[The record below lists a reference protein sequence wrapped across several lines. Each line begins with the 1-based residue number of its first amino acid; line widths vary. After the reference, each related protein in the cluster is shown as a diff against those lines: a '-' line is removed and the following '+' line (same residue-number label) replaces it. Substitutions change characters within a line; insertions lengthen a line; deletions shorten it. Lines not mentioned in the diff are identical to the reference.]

1 MNKKVINLT
10 EQDIHSL
17 VEDAVMIY
25 LTENEMEEINWGG
38 LSALGSKFTN
48 SASRMG
54 RNMSNSAGKAVSNLG
69 NRLGKAANSVGQKVG
84 QTKDAMGQAYNNAKT
99 TYQVG
104 SINNEA
110 QKAVNNAKAALEKL
124 QQLNQQLIN
133 MGQSTVLDK
142 NTAPMVQNLL
152 DNLSRI
158 GGGFQG
164 RRTMYTR

>member
-25 LTENEMEEINWGG
+25 LTENEMEEINLGG

-48 SASRMG
+48 SVSRMG
-54 RNMSNSAGKAVSNLG
+54 RNMYNSTGEAVSNLG
-69 NRLGKAANSVGQKVG
+69 NRLSQAYGNA
-84 QTKDAMGQAYNNAKT
+84 KDAMGQAYDNAKT

-152 DNLSRI
+152 NNLSII
-158 GGGFQG
+158 GGGFKG

>member
-25 LTENEMEEINWGG
+25 LAENEMEEINLGG

-48 SASRMG
+48 SVSRMG
-54 RNMSNSAGKAVSNLG
+54 RNMYNSTGEAVSNLG
-69 NRLGKAANSVGQKVG
+69 NRLSQAYGNA
-84 QTKDAMGQAYNNAKT
+84 KDAMGQAYDDAKT

-110 QKAVNNAKAALEKL
+110 QKAVNNTKAALEKL
-124 QQLNQQLIN
+124 QQLNQQLID

-158 GGGFQG
+158 GGGFKG
-164 RRTMYTR
+164 RRTMSTH

>member
-25 LTENEMEEINWGG
+25 LTENEMEEINLGG

-48 SASRMG
+48 SVSRMG
-54 RNMSNSAGKAVSNLG
+54 RNMYNSTGEAVSNLG
-69 NRLGKAANSVGQKVG
+69 NRLSQAYGNA
-84 QTKDAMGQAYNNAKT
+84 KDAMGQAYDNAKDAMGQVYD

-110 QKAVNNAKAALEKL
+110 QKAVNNTKAALEKL
-124 QQLNQQLIN
+124 KELNQQLID

-158 GGGFQG
+158 GGGFKG
-164 RRTMYTR
+164 RRTMYTH

>member
-25 LTENEMEEINWGG
+25 LTENEMEEINLGG

-48 SASRMG
+48 SVSRMG
-54 RNMSNSAGKAVSNLG
+54 RNMYNSTGEAVSNLG
-69 NRLGKAANSVGQKVG
+69 NRLSQAYGNA
-84 QTKDAMGQAYNNAKT
+84 KDAMGQAYDNAKT

-110 QKAVNNAKAALEKL
+110 QKALNNARDALEKL
-124 QQLNQQLIN
+124 KELNQQLIN

-152 DNLSRI
+152 NNLNRI
-158 GGGFQG
+158 GGGFKG
-164 RRTMYTR
+164 RRTMYTH